1 MLVKGLK
8 KKGSCIFAIMFF
20 TFSQQALMNGFN
32 DKNSVDSL
40 HQNDQTD
47 CNMTPGSI
55 EVGTTMIMQHAEV
68 LFEIIAIIIMI
79 LLLLPFNYGGLFV
92 DRV

>member
-1 MLVKGLK
+1 
-8 KKGSCIFAIMFF
+8 
-20 TFSQQALMNGFN
+20 MNGFN

>member
-1 MLVKGLK
+1 
-8 KKGSCIFAIMFF
+8 
-20 TFSQQALMNGFN
+20 MNGFN

-47 CNMTPGSI
+47 CNMTPGWI

-68 LFEIIAIIIMI
+68 LFEIIAIIIMM

>member
-1 MLVKGLK
+1 
-8 KKGSCIFAIMFF
+8 
-20 TFSQQALMNGFN
+20 MNGFN

-55 EVGTTMIMQHAEV
+55 EVGTTMKCC
-68 LFEIIAIIIMI
+68 LKSS
-79 LLLLPFNYGGLFV
+79 L
-92 DRV
+92 

>member
-1 MLVKGLK
+1 
-8 KKGSCIFAIMFF
+8 
-20 TFSQQALMNGFN
+20 MNGFN

-40 HQNDQTD
+40 HENDQTD

-68 LFEIIAIIIMI
+68 LFEIIAIIIM
-79 LLLLPFNYGGLFV
+79 L
-92 DRV
+92 

>member
-1 MLVKGLK
+1 
-8 KKGSCIFAIMFF
+8 
-20 TFSQQALMNGFN
+20 MNGFN

-55 EVGTTMIMQHAEV
+55 EVGTTMIMQHAEM
-68 LFEIIAIIIMI
+68 LFEIIAIIIMM

>member
-1 MLVKGLK
+1 MLVEGTK
-8 KKGSCIFAIMFF
+8 KAGAVFFAIMFF

-40 HQNDQTD
+40 HENDQTD
-47 CNMTPGSI
+47 CNMTQGSI
-55 EVGTTMIMQHAEV
+55 EVGTTMITQHAEV
-68 LFEIIAIIIMI
+68 LFEIIAIIIIM
-79 LLLLPFNYGGLFV
+79 LLLLPLYGGLFV

>member
-1 MLVKGLK
+1 
-8 KKGSCIFAIMFF
+8 
-20 TFSQQALMNGFN
+20 MNGFN

-40 HQNDQTD
+40 HENDQTD

-68 LFEIIAIIIMI
+68 LFEIIAIIIML